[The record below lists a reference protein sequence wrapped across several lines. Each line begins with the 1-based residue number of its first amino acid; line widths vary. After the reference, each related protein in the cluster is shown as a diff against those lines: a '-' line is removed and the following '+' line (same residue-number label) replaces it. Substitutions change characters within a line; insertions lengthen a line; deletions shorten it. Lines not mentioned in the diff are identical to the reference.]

1 MPPPWNGRGAVKRGE
16 EVRNRGGRL
25 PGAWSTGVCPIA
37 DDLTVRSWP
46 CVLARLRVIA
56 WREDK
61 GCDPTMCACAL
72 AWLRTLG
79 TVRPRSAGA
88 PSTRSV
94 ADTTRRAPLSAH
106 AADRQ
111 ARLCGSSRTCPR
123 THWLLWGAAARRPL
137 DQGTFRRESNK
148 KKCLSLTDS
157 FYPVENTLLRV
168 QARRECSKLVL
179 SRHFTTHRVILVP
192 VNITH
197 ILEAQS
203 GQLEETK
210 KGSGDHSY
218 LR

>member
-1 MPPPWNGRGAVKRGE
+1 MPAHPLVVVGRCGPPTPGPGYITGG
-16 EVRNRGGRL
+16 NR
-25 PGAWSTGVCPIA
+25 
-37 DDLTVRSWP
+37 
-46 CVLARLRVIA
+46 
-56 WREDK
+56 
-61 GCDPTMCACAL
+61 
-72 AWLRTLG
+72 
-79 TVRPRSAGA
+79 
-88 PSTRSV
+88 
-94 ADTTRRAPLSAH
+94 
-106 AADRQ
+106 
-111 ARLCGSSRTCPR
+111 
-123 THWLLWGAAARRPL
+123 
-137 DQGTFRRESNK
+137 NK